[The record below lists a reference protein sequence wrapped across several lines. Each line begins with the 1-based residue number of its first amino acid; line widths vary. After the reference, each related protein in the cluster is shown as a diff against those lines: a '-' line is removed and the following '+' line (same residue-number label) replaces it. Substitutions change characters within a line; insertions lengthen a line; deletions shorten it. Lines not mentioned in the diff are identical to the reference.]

1 MSQGVSVSLQPSSPS
16 AGAGAAA
23 EAARRKLARWIA
35 RTLASDP
42 PRATSLIVTV
52 WGDALAPHGGDVW
65 LAALIRLMAPFGI
78 NDRLVRTSVF
88 RLARDGWLAARTH
101 GRRSRYRLTPEG
113 AQRFADAHRRI
124 YAPPDLA
131 WNGEW
136 DIVIAPPDGAPAA
149 ARAALR
155 DALSWAGFGALA
167 PAVYARPVHGD
178 APPQAIGA
186 LPSSGV
192 SVLRARELPIPG
204 TDPLATRIG
213 AAWPL
218 DELATRYRTFV
229 ARADV
234 ALTALRARGAAPDPE
249 QCFVV
254 RTLLIHAYRRA
265 LLRDPQLPPAL
276 LPDDWPGA
284 HAYARTRDAYRL
296 AFVPSE
302 AHLARVL
309 ASAGEPPA
317 PPNAAYQARFGG
329 LV

>member
-1 MSQGVSVSLQPSSPS
+1 VFLVATVATWIPLVVFARARVDRSTEPRLHLVQDMDNQP
-16 AGAGAAA
+16 
-23 EAARRKLARWIA
+23 KLKAQH
-35 RTLASDP
+35 
-42 PRATSLIVTV
+42 TSEV
-52 WGDALAPHGGDVW
+52 
-65 LAALIRLMAPFGI
+65 
-78 NDRLVRTSVF
+78 
-88 RLARDGWLAARTH
+88 
-101 GRRSRYRLTPEG
+101 
-113 AQRFADAHRRI
+113 FAD
-124 YAPPDLA
+124 
-131 WNGEW
+131 G
-136 DIVIAPPDGAPAA
+136 
-149 ARAALR
+149 
-155 DALSWAGFGALA
+155 
-167 PAVYARPVHGD
+167 
-178 APPQAIGA
+178 
-186 LPSSGV
+186 
-192 SVLRARELPIPG
+192 REMRLPIPG